1 MTTSVDSRPSFDV
14 RSPAA
19 TAAGWTGERGLPA
32 ALDPRGPRRCR
43 PHRPARQPSSRCA
56 PRRLFG
62 AVRARGA
69 EGRAFAW
76 GERGSGR
83 VSSWRFLDIG
93 LGRHLGRRS
102 RAKAPPGFPLR
113 HAYSNGDILDAVK
126 LLPKRL
132 YPLET
137 ASVLRLL
144 VDGLPGLTMERL
156 EEFMARGLRGVD
168 AKAHG
173 YDITRTRGPVAE
185 RVYYWHLFEDY
196 NPRELSQ
203 IIDSACRRSSRC
215 PRSRPTV
222 MAYFAPSASM

>member
-62 AVRARGA
+62 AARVRGA
-69 EGRAFAW
+69 EGRAFAR
-76 GERGSGR
+76 GESGSGR
-83 VSSWRFLDIG
+83 VSSCHFFDIG

-102 RAKAPPGFPLR
+102 RAKLTPGFPLR
-113 HAYSNGDILDAVK
+113 HAYSNDDILDAVK

-137 ASVLRLL
+137 
-144 VDGLPGLTMERL
+144 DG
-156 EEFMARGLRGVD
+156 
-168 AKAHG
+168 
-173 YDITRTRGPVAE
+173 
-185 RVYYWHLFEDY
+185 
-196 NPRELSQ
+196 
-203 IIDSACRRSSRC
+203 RSSRLR
-215 PRSRPTV
+215 RSWGVSGGLERRSQV
-222 MAYFAPSASM
+222 AWWSDSWEFDQI

>member
-113 HAYSNGDILDAVK
+113 HAYSNGDIRRCAAGTSSGPGGRRGARRTIFAAAAIVGGVGGT
-126 LLPKRL
+126 R
-132 YPLET
+132 ET
-137 ASVLRLL
+137 VAGGLVVRLL
-144 VDGLPGLTMERL
+144 
-156 EEFMARGLRGVD
+156 GV
-168 AKAHG
+168 
-173 YDITRTRGPVAE
+173 
-185 RVYYWHLFEDY
+185 
-196 NPRELSQ
+196 
-203 IIDSACRRSSRC
+203 
-215 PRSRPTV
+215 
-222 MAYFAPSASM
+222 